1 MELTKHPPC
10 GIIAAAERRTN
21 ELNDRYRNEI
31 QEQPGT
37 VGDQAERRAARPA
50 AGQLRLLLKTMRPK
64 QWTKN
69 IFVWAAL
76 IFDVKLFDRG
86 PFLRTLA
93 TFILFCLISGAV
105 YIINDLVDIEKDRRH
120 PRKRNRPLASGA
132 LSPRFAAIG
141 AGIIVAG
148 SLPAALAVD
157 RRLATRHRLV
167 TLILYGYLALMIAYS
182 FWLKNIVIVDVLT
195 IAAGFVLRVAAGV
208 VAVNAIRFSPWMY
221 VCMVLLALFLALGKR
236 RQEIVLL
243 DGNSGDT
250 RKYLSEYNLRFLDE
264 MLALVSSTTV
274 MAYSFYTFS
283 APNLPPHHLM
293 MLTIPFVLY
302 ALFRYLYL
310 IHVKGETD
318 PPDVVVLKDRPLQID
333 LLLFGL
339 VVFVSLCG
347 AERRVKPC
355 IGISA
360 VPGLSDQD
368 LGFVRAGFEAPAGFS
383 GH

>member
-1 MELTKHPPC
+1 MSQTTEVETMAEAQTGAVSDQPEHP
-10 GIIAAAERRTN
+10 
-21 ELNDRYRNEI
+21 
-31 QEQPGT
+31 
-37 VGDQAERRAARPA
+37 AARSA
-50 AGQLRLLLKTMRPK
+50 AGQFKLLLKTMRPK

-69 IFVWAAL
+69 VFVWAAL
-76 IFDVKLFDRG
+76 IFDVKLFEPG

-93 TFILFCLISGAV
+93 TFILFCLISSAV

-120 PRKRNRPLASGA
+120 PRKRNRPLASGS
-132 LSPRFAAIG
+132 LSPRFAAIA
-141 AGIIVAG
+141 AGIIVAAT
-148 SLPAALAVD
+148 LPAALAVD
-157 RRLATRHRLV
+157 RAAGHQAPLV
-167 TLILYGYLALMIAYS
+167 TLILYGYLLLMIAYS

-243 DGNSGDT
+243 EGNSGDT
-250 RKYLSEYNLRFLDE
+250 RKILEEYNLRFLDE

-274 MAYSFYTFS
+274 MAYSLYTFS
-283 APNLPPHHLM
+283 APNLPPNHTM

-318 PPDVVVLKDRPLQID
+318 PPDIVVLKDRPLQID

-339 VVFVSLCG
+339 TVFAVFY
-347 AERRVKPC
+347 
-355 IGISA
+355 A
-360 VPGLSDQD
+360 VPR
-368 LGFVRAGFEAPAGFS
+368 FV
-383 GH
+383 